1 MKVEEPSDFLIPD
14 DARLRRKVSEEI
26 RRGYFL
32 LMRCQFHYAIALLSK
47 QKCHLAETIDGSAVS
62 NQHQPNQTPPQVL

>member
-1 MKVEEPSDFLIPD
+1 MKVEEPSNLLIPD
-14 DARLRRKVSEEI
+14 DMRLRRKISEEI

-32 LMRCQFHYAIALLSK
+32 LMGCQFHYAIALLGK
-47 QKCHLAETIDGSAVS
+47 QKCHLAETIDSSAVS

>member
-1 MKVEEPSDFLIPD
+1 VKVEEPSNLLIPD
-14 DARLRRKVSEEI
+14 DVRLRRKISEEI

-47 QKCHLAETIDGSAVS
+47 QSVI
-62 NQHQPNQTPPQVL
+62 